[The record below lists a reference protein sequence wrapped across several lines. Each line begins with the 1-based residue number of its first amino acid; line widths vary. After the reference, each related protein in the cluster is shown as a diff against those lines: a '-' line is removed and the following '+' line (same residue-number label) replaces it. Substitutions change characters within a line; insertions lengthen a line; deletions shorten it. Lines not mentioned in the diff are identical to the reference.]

1 MSRPYHL
8 LAVCGNFVFAASG
21 SDIYSLNSNLEQ
33 LSSWQHPVRQE
44 KEAVDPSPAAQE
56 SPAPDSPAPEG
67 PPAKRRRVEEPSQD
81 EPETANGNGVDADP
95 QPQTQ
100 KGRRRLKKE
109 KKALQKPTN
118 PPQERPFVQSLLATT
133 DGRHIVAITGSDKTI
148 WVFEHDGAGHLTQL
162 SQRPMPKRPCS
173 IALTPDNQTIL
184 SADKFGDVYAL
195 PLLPTPAS
203 PSPGATPLL
212 SRSSTPSGPAPF
224 KPQATPL
231 TVHTRRNLKALE
243 NQKIS
248 LQHNAKPTPAASLP
262 PFTPTLLLGHVSMLT
277 AVLVAT
283 HPSTSRAYILT
294 ADRDE
299 HIRVSRG
306 PAQAHVIETF
316 CLGHED
322 FVSRLCVPGTQPRLL
337 LSGGGDDDVLVW
349 DWLAGTLLGRASVL
363 APVQAVVP
371 GATKVA
377 VTRIV
382 ALASGSEGASVVF
395 VVCERVP
402 ALFAY
407 TLIGNT
413 LAHVATVST
422 PGNVLDVVPV
432 DVDSGSPKL
441 LVAVDPAEGE
451 QKASIIVVESDG
463 ASGWR
468 LGAGGAVGP
477 VVDEAEGSKPGDWE
491 KLLYSTEGLR
501 KTSDFE

>member
-33 LSSWQHPVRQE
+33 LSSWKHPVRQE
-44 KEAVDPSPAAQE
+44 KGVVDPSLAPQE

-67 PPAKRRRVEEPSQD
+67 PPTKRRRVEEPSQ
-81 EPETANGNGVDADP
+81 EPETTNGNGADAE
-95 QPQTQ
+95 PQTQ

-109 KKALQKPTN
+109 KKAAQKPTN

-184 SADKFGDVYAL
+184 SADNA
-195 PLLPTPAS
+195 PPTPA
-203 PSPGATPLL
+203 PL
-212 SRSSTPSGPAPF
+212 SRSSTPSGPQPF
-224 KPQATPL
+224 KPQATEL

-248 LQHNAKPTPAASLP
+248 LQLNKPSTPDLP
-262 PFTPTLLLGHVSMLT
+262 PPAFTHTLLLGHVSMLT

-283 HPSTSRAYILT
+283 HPTTHRDYILT

-322 FVSRLCVPGTQPRLL
+322 FVSRLCVPAAQPALL

-349 DWLAGTLLGRASVL
+349 DWLGGGRLVGRASVL

-371 GATKVA
+371 GASKVA

-382 ALASGSEGASVVF
+382 AVAGEEGTTSVVF

-402 ALFAY
+402 ALFCY
-407 TLIGNT
+407 TLSGTT
-413 LAHVATVST
+413 LAHVVTVST

-432 DVDSGSPKL
+432 DLDSGSPKL
-441 LVAVDPAEGE
+441 LVAVDPESGAEGE
-451 QKASIIVVESDG
+451 QKASILVVERDG
-463 ASGWR
+463 ASGWG

-477 VVDEAEGSKPGDWE
+477 AKEAEGGKAEDWQ